1 MDINE
6 LLEGISKKVPI
17 KNPLCIVC
25 NEEISIETGNV
36 RDDGFGAYAIHDE
49 CERYFR

>member
-1 MDINE
+1 MGINE
-6 LLEGISKKVPI
+6 WEKPEKRIPLKQ
-17 KNPLCIVC
+17 PLCIVC

-49 CERYFR
+49 CERYFI